1 MVDCVFKAILGSRGN
16 EPVLIDF
23 LNAVLR
29 LPTAITEVEIANP
42 YNEKAFMADKRAI
55 VDIKAFDRNGQCY
68 QVEVQT
74 SIPSYLH
81 HRVLYMWADLYANPF
96 IIVLWL
102 MIQSIKYSFQ
112 RIKLFI

>member
-1 MVDCVFKAILGSRGN
+1 M
-16 EPVLIDF
+16 
-23 LNAVLR
+23 LR
-29 LPTAITEVEIANP
+29 LPKAITEVEIANP

-81 HRVLYMWADLYANPF
+81 HRVLYMWADLYCSPF
-96 IIVLWL
+96 ES
-102 MIQSIKYSFQ
+102 QGGGK
-112 RIKLFI
+112 